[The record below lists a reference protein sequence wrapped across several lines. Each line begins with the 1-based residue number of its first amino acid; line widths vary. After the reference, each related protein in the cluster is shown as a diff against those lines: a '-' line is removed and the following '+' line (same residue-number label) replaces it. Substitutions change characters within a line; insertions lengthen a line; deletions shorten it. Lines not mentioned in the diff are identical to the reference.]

1 MCKAIFIEEEKPGK
15 LDNLVTAFKQQLQ
28 NVSFVHLLLLVCV
41 CVCVC
46 VRVCVRACVH
56 VCMCVVSEC

>member
-1 MCKAIFIEEEKPGK
+1 M
-15 LDNLVTAFKQQLQ
+15 
-28 NVSFVHLLLLVCV
+28 CV

-56 VCMCVVSEC
+56 TCECSVGKIFLASSVPLCTHRYF